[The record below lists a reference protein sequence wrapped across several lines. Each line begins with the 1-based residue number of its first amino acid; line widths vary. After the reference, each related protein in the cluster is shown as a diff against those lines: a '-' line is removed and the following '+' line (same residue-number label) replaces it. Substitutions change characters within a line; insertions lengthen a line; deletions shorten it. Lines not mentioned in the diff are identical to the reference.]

1 MRSGLHS
8 ISKRKKKHFFL
19 YLSWWCDDMC
29 LDMMLFYVLIH
40 FNADTDADCIEK
52 TPLQV
57 DLTLLWCHP
66 ASHLPGQQTS
76 ADPRQRTMHRVTS
89 CRLPVPRVRSPMQPW
104 PCVCVCAMR
113 VCLRVLERALCLMPA
128 GLPPCRGHKACSLS
142 PASFSAVW
150 GHWCQNGRA
159 AWAAAKS
166 ESVSHRIL
174 EFHQLVDE
182 LAGRGGWGGGAGTY
196 GCGFDSEVR

>member
-8 ISKRKKKHFFL
+8 ISYRKKTIFFVFILMMWWYVSWYDAFLCFNSLQCGYRCRLHWKNSTTIRPHFFVMSSCFTSSRAADV
-19 YLSWWCDDMC
+19 SWPQAA
-29 LDMMLFYVLIH
+29 H
-40 FNADTDADCIEK
+40 HA
-52 TPLQV
+52 QG
-57 DLTLLWCHP
+57 HQ
-66 ASHLPGQQTS
+66 LP
-76 ADPRQRTMHRVTS
+76 PS
-89 CRLPVPRVRSPMQPW
+89 CTPW

-113 VCLRVLERALCLMPA
+113 VCLRVLVRALCLMPA

-166 ESVSHRIL
+166 ESPSHRIL